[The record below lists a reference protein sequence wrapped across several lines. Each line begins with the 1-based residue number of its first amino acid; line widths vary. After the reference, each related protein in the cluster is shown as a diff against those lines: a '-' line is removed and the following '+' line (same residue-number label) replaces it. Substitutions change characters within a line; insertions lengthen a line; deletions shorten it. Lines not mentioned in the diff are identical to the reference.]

1 MATTHFFGHDI
12 SHHELS
18 VGKTTGSSPFAR
30 NPSADIGGAPTHS
43 ILQGA

>member
-12 SHHELS
+12 SHHEHS
-18 VGKTTGSSPFAR
+18 VGKTTVSSPFAR
-30 NPSADIGGAPTHS
+30 NPSADIGEAPTLG